1 MTGFTF
7 NIENHRMKSIL
18 KMSKV
23 VVLLSI
29 FTATF
34 LSFKASDPLEDSI
47 KRGKEVYTTYC
58 VACHQ
63 ADGKGL
69 ENVFPP
75 LAKSDYLMADK
86 KRSIK
91 QVIHGATDPITV
103 NGVKYNTPMMGFPSL
118 TDQEIADVL
127 NYVRNS
133 WGNKA
138 ANDIVKPEEVK
149 KARSEKKKN

>member
-1 MTGFTF
+1 MRNLIFA
-7 NIENHRMKSIL
+7 
-18 KMSKV
+18 
-23 VVLLSI
+23 SI
-29 FTATF
+29 FALV
-34 LSFKASDPLEDSI
+34 LSSFQLGDPLADSV
-47 KRGKEVYTTYC
+47 KRGKDLYGTYC

-91 QVIHGATDPITV
+91 QVIHGATEPITV
-103 NGVKYNTPMMGFPSL
+103 NGKKYTTPMIGFPNLS
-118 TDQEIADVL
+118 DQEIADIL

-133 WGNKA
+133 WGNSGE
-138 ANDIVKPEEVK
+138 IVKVEEVK
-149 KARSEKKKN
+149 KARGEKKKGK

>member
-1 MTGFTF
+1 
-7 NIENHRMKSIL
+7 
-18 KMSKV
+18 MSKV
-23 VVLLSI
+23 GVLLGIFSI
-29 FTATF
+29 TL
-34 LSFKASDPLEDSI
+34 LSFKTGDPLAESI
-47 KRGKEVYTTYC
+47 QRGKEVYTTYC

-63 ADGKGL
+63 PDGKGL

-91 QVIHGATDPITV
+91 QVLNGANDPLTV
-103 NGVKYNTPMMGFPSL
+103 NGKKYTTPMIGLSSL
-118 TDQEIADVL
+118 TDQEVADVL

-138 ANDIVKPEEVK
+138 EKDIVKPEEVK

>member
-1 MTGFTF
+1 MT
-7 NIENHRMKSIL
+7 RMLSFL
-18 KMSKV
+18 V
-23 VVLLSI
+23 FLATLSI
-29 FTATF
+29 SFQTA
-34 LSFKASDPLEDSI
+34 DPLEESI
-47 KRGKEVYTTYC
+47 KRGKTVYATAC

-69 ENVFPP
+69 EKIFPP

-103 NGVKYNTPMMGFPSL
+103 NGVKYTTPMIGLGTLS
-118 TDQEIADVL
+118 DQEIADVL

-133 WGNKA
+133 WGNKGE
-138 ANDIVKPEEVK
+138 IVTVQEVK
-149 KARSEKKKN
+149 KARGEKKKG

>member
-1 MTGFTF
+1 MTRIVSF
-7 NIENHRMKSIL
+7 L
-18 KMSKV
+18 
-23 VVLLSI
+23 VLVAILSI
-29 FTATF
+29 SFNTA
-34 LSFKASDPLEDSI
+34 DPLAESI
-47 KRGKEVYTTYC
+47 KRGKEVYAVSC
-58 VACHQ
+58 IACHQ

-103 NGVKYNTPMMGFPSL
+103 NGVKYNTPMMALGSL
-118 TDQEIADVL
+118 SDEQIADVL

-133 WGNKA
+133 WGNKGDK
-138 ANDIVKPEEVK
+138 DIVKPEEVK
-149 KARSEKKKN
+149 KARAEKKKG

>member
-1 MTGFTF
+1 
-7 NIENHRMKSIL
+7 MKIVL
-18 KMSKV
+18 TISKV
-23 VVLLSI
+23 GILLGILMVTLLS
-29 FTATF
+29 FEMG
-34 LSFKASDPLEDSI
+34 DPLADSV
-47 KRGKEVYTTYC
+47 KRGKDIYATYC

-69 ENVFPP
+69 ESVFPP

-103 NGVKYNTPMMGFPSL
+103 NGVKYTTPMMGFPNLS
-118 TDQEIADVL
+118 DQQIADVL

-138 ANDIVKPEEVK
+138 EKDIVKPEEVK
-149 KARSEKKKN
+149 KARGEKKKN

>member
-1 MTGFTF
+1 MTRIVSF
-7 NIENHRMKSIL
+7 L
-18 KMSKV
+18 
-23 VVLLSI
+23 VLTAILSI
-29 FTATF
+29 SFNTA
-34 LSFKASDPLEDSI
+34 DPLADSV
-47 KRGKEVYTTYC
+47 KRGKEVYSTYC

-69 ENVFPP
+69 ESIFPP

-103 NGVKYNTPMMGFPSL
+103 NGVKYSTPMMGFGTLS
-118 TDQEIADVL
+118 DQQIADVL

-133 WGNKA
+133 WGNKG
-138 ANDIVKPEEVK
+138 DIVKEEEVK
-149 KARSEKKKN
+149 KARSEKKKG